1 MRQIIITESQL
12 RFLTE
17 ALGVPD
23 SILESSEDIF
33 NMVAEDIKTINSK
46 KDKYTFEN
54 DVDIVI
60 GDKKKINIDKI
71 ILTVTVEHFD
81 GFEGKPEIVSMAMGQ
96 TFHFDRKV
104 MMKRIEKS
112 TVAEMDITFGVGD
125 EWEPTDLY
133 ESLMKEKDEHMS
145 SIAHEI
151 KHKYDKQSKEI
162 DLVGRDAEYAATQR
176 YGHFGV
182 PAIDNVFM
190 RYMYYIHMTESLV
203 RAVEV
208 ASQIRSK
215 NITKSQFRDFLENNR
230 VYKELLDIRNYSFR
244 QLLTDLKSQMNNI
257 NKLLDHVDIDYT
269 NMSEREKIIKFLEIV
284 YVTLVNK
291 KLDLFMDMTRN
302 KSEEFRSLFSSLFG
316 SSLGG
321 EEEKIEDQK
330 VDKVRQKFYNFI
342 IKYRDRPVDFFKDEI
357 ENYSYNA
364 NKMIKK
370 LSKLY
375 DMAKDDENVNESII
389 NWELHQ
395 KLMEKKYG
403 KRPIQTKINPLR

>member
-33 NMVAEDIKTINSK
+33 NMVAEDLKTINSK
-46 KDKYTFEN
+46 KDKYTFDN

-71 ILTVTVEHFD
+71 TLNVNVEHFD

-96 TFHFDRKV
+96 TFHFDREV
-104 MMKRIEKS
+104 MMKRINKS
-112 TVAEMDITFGVGD
+112 TVAEMEITFAVGD

-162 DLVGRDAEYAATQR
+162 DLVGKDAEYAATQR

-190 RYMYYIHMTESLV
+190 RYMYYINMTESLV

-230 VYKELLDIRNYSFR
+230 VYKELIDIRNYSFR
-244 QLLTDLKSQMNNI
+244 QLLTDLKSQMNNV
-257 NKLLDHVDIDYT
+257 NKVLDHVDVDYS

-284 YVTLVNK
+284 YVNLVNK
-291 KLDLFMDMTRN
+291 KMDLFMDMTKN

-316 SSLGG
+316 STLGG

-330 VDKVRQKFYNFI
+330 VDKVRQKFYNYI

>member
-12 RFLTE
+12 IFLTE

-33 NMVAEDIKTINSK
+33 NMVAEDLKTINSK
-46 KDKYTFEN
+46 KDKYTFDN

-71 ILTVTVEHFD
+71 TLNVNVEHFD

-96 TFHFDRKV
+96 TFHFDREV
-104 MMKRIEKS
+104 MMKRINKS
-112 TVAEMDITFGVGD
+112 TVAEMEITFAVGD

-133 ESLMKEKDEHMS
+133 ESFMKEKDEHMS

-151 KHKYDKQSKEI
+151 KHKYDKQSKET

-230 VYKELLDIRNYSFR
+230 VYKELIDIRNYSFR
-244 QLLTDLKSQMNNI
+244 QLLTDLKSQMNNV
-257 NKLLDHVDIDYT
+257 NKVLDYVDVDYS

-284 YVTLVNK
+284 YVNLVNK
-291 KLDLFMDMTRN
+291 KMDLFMDMTKN

-316 SSLGG
+316 STLGG
-321 EEEKIEDQK
+321 EEQKIEDQK
-330 VDKVRQKFYNFI
+330 VDKVRQKFYNYI